1 MSAVDQ
7 NHTQLGAY
15 ALGALDP
22 AEAAE
27 FEQRHLATCAQCRF
41 DLNELMALRES
52 LDEVPPEA
60 FLDGPPEGGD
70 MLLQRTLRQVRAE
83 EPAVTVKQRPRR
95 GLALAGAAVL
105 VVVALGG
112 GVVVGRQTAG
122 GGGNIAIP
130 GGTATPQPG
139 TKEARATDPNTGV
152 QLAASVAPFSGW
164 VDVKVSV
171 KGIPAGEQCVLQVVG
186 KNGQVVG
193 AGSWKVSPKWESE
206 GFTLEGAALM
216 APDDVQSIDIATTDG
231 RKLVSVPI

>member
-22 AEAAE
+22 GEAAE

-41 DLNELMALRES
+41 DLNELMALRAS

-83 EPAVTVKQRPRR
+83 EPAAIVQRRPRR

-105 VVVALGG
+105 VVAALGG
-112 GVVVGRQTAG
+112 GLVLGRQTATDG
-122 GGGNIAIP
+122 GTIAIP
-130 GGTATPQPG
+130 SGSATPQPG
-139 TKEARATDPNTGV
+139 TKEVRATDPTTGV
-152 QLAASVAPFSGW
+152 QLAASVAPFNGW
-164 VDVKVSV
+164 VRVGVNV
-171 KGIPAGEQCVLQVVG
+171 KGVQAGEKCILQITAKDGSTV
-186 KNGQVVG
+186 N
-193 AGSWKVSPKWESE
+193 AGSWQVSPKWETE
-206 GFTLEGAALM
+206 GFTLDGSGLVP
-216 APDDVQSIDIATTDG
+216 PDQVKSIDIVTTDG
-231 RKLVSVPI
+231 RKLVSAQV

>member
-22 AEAAE
+22 GEAAE

-83 EPAVTVKQRPRR
+83 EPAVATPQRPRR

-105 VVVALGG
+105 VVAALGG
-112 GVVVGRQTAG
+112 GVVVGRQT
-122 GGGNIAIP
+122 GGGNVAIP
-130 GGTATPQPG
+130 TSTATPQPG
-139 TKEARATDPNTGV
+139 TKEARGTDSSTGV

-171 KGIPAGEQCVLQVVG
+171 KGIQAGEQCVLQVVS
-186 KNGQVVG
+186 KDGQVVN

-206 GFTLEGAALM
+206 GFTLEGAALV
-216 APDDVQSIDIATTDG
+216 APDNVQSIDIATTDG